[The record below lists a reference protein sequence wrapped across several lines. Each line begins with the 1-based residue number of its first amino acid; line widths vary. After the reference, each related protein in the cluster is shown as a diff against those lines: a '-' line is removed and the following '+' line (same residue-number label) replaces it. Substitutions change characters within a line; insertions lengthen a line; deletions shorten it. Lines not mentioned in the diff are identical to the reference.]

1 VIGAGVSGILAAI
14 RLQQYVPGIDLTIYE
29 KNPALGGTWYEN
41 RYPGLACDIPSHVY
55 QYTFEHNTQWSSFF
69 SGGPEILKYVQGVA
83 KKYQVEKY
91 ITYNS
96 RIVEAAWDETEGKWN
111 LRIEREGGTIGDSC
125 DVIFSASGVLNN
137 WKWPDIP
144 GIKDFKGKMLHSANW
159 DTEWCLIL
167 RNRTNDR
174 NYEGQS
180 VAIIGCGS
188 SAIQIL
194 PKMQK
199 VCTKVDHYV
208 RGKTYLSYPF
218 GGEFS
223 KKVIERDMTSMNC
236 IFLKFATDFSPI

>member
-1 VIGAGVSGILAAI
+1 
-14 RLQQYVPGIDLTIYE
+14 LQQYVPGVDLKIYE
-29 KNPALGGTWYEN
+29 KNPALGGTWFEN

-83 KKYQVEKY
+83 AKYKVEKY

-96 RIVEAAWDETEGKWN
+96 RICEAVWDEEQGKWKVKV
-111 LRIEREGGTIGDSC
+111 ESGGDITSEDC
-125 DVIFSASGVLNN
+125 DVLFSASGVLNN
-137 WKWPDIP
+137 WKWPDIA
-144 GIKDFKGKMLHSANW
+144 GLGDFKGKLLHSAHW
-159 DTEWCLIL
+159 DTEWYFIGNFGSNS
-167 RNRTNDR
+167 RDYT
-174 NYEGQS
+174 GKS

-199 VCTKVDHYV
+199 VCSKIDHYV

-223 KKVIERDMTSMNC
+223 MKVIERDMSAMNC
-236 IFLKFATDFSPI
+236 IFRSIIAYSSPIYGRREESIRGRP